1 MVRAASFLDAQY
13 FKRMEHGQ
21 TALGRQWQT
30 THYSLCQ
37 EAASAAP
44 TLCKRVGYDTPNQ
57 INSWKRLYNLREPV
71 FLTRPLSLQRRMSSL
86 ISWLSLHYKYF
97 YRQNDAGLRSCD
109 NYSCRYGGVC
119 TLVGDHVTCICQFQC
134 PYDYSLVCGS
144 NGETFQNECFL
155 RQAAC
160 KLQQNIRLATDGPCY
175 AGKLAIIRRLCV
187 CNIDCMG
194 YNYNPVCASNGL
206 SYDNPCLVREAS
218 CLRQERIDVRYL
230 GQCSGEGRRGS
241 SDRKEQSAGG
251 TQMTCPEKFKEYCT
265 HGTCA
270 YTDSLHE
277 ATCQCDSGYT
287 GHRCDKELN
296 ILYVIPSGEKLH
308 YVLIAAIVGA
318 VQIAVIIAVV
328 ICIVRKCGK
337 RRRGRPQKHSLGHFN
352 TECGPMAS
360 SLMI

>member
-1 MVRAASFLDAQY
+1 MGARGGSWRVAVAAL
-13 FKRMEHGQ
+13 
-21 TALGRQWQT
+21 ALLLG
-30 THYSLCQ
+30 
-37 EAASAAP
+37 
-44 TLCKRVGYDTPNQ
+44 G
-57 INSWKRLYNLREPV
+57 
-71 FLTRPLSLQRRMSSL
+71 SSL
-86 ISWLSLHYKYF
+86 GSAFSLLGCSGEDCPGS
-97 YRQNDAGLRSCD
+97 QQDAGLRSCD

-119 TLVGDHVTCICQFQC
+119 TLVGDRVTCICQFQC
-134 PYDYSLVCGS
+134 PYEYNLVCGS

-160 KLQQNIRLATDGPCY
+160 KLQQDIRLATDGSCY
-175 AGKLAIIRRLCV
+175 ADDESSGMVGRSKPSRCTRCRFGAECDDDAEDLGCV

-230 GQCSGEGRRGS
+230 GQCSVEYPARNNEDYPRYGPELKASS
-241 SDRKEQSAGG
+241 SDRKEESAGG
-251 TQMTCPEKFKEYCT
+251 MQMTCPEKFKEYCT

-352 TECGPMAS
+352 TDCGPMAS